1 MTLMHKDITDA
12 ILAASIEVHSTLGPG
27 LLESAYEAC
36 LQHELI
42 ARGRIV
48 RRQVELPV
56 TYKGVRLDAGYR
68 LDLIVD
74 DAVII
79 EVKSAERLE
88 PIFEAQLLTYLRL
101 SGMRVGLIINFGMRR
116 LMDGFV
122 RRAL

>member
-1 MTLMHKDITDA
+1 MPLIHQETTDA
-12 ILAASIEVHSTLGPG
+12 ILSAAIEVHSSLGPG

-36 LQHELI
+36 LMHELI
-42 ARGRIV
+42 VRGCRV

-68 LDLIVD
+68 IDLIVD
-74 DAVII
+74 DAVVV
-79 EVKSAERLE
+79 EVKSVERLE
-88 PIFEAQLLTYLRL
+88 PIFEAQLMTYLRL
-101 SGMRVGLIINFGMRR
+101 SGLRVGLIINFGMRR